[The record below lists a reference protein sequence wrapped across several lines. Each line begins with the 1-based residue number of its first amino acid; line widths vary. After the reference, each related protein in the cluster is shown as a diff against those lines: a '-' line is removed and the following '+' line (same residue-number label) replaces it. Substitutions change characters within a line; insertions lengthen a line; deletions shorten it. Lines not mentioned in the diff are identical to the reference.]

1 MAIINFKEEDI
12 KECKIA
18 LANQKLT
25 PLQNAFLMQY
35 IINLEE
41 QLKASEKA
49 RKETMKLLKDFLC
62 SEYYC
67 SQGKELYD
75 FCLNLNKKLDIDKGE

>member
-25 PLQNAFLMQY
+25 PLQSAFLMQY

-41 QLKASEKA
+41 QLEQSEKA
-49 RKETMKLLKDFLC
+49 RKDAIE
-62 SEYYC
+62 
-67 SQGKELYD
+67 ELYVWGEVLIPK
-75 FCLNLNKKLDIDKGE
+75 FQQKMLNILDIDKGE